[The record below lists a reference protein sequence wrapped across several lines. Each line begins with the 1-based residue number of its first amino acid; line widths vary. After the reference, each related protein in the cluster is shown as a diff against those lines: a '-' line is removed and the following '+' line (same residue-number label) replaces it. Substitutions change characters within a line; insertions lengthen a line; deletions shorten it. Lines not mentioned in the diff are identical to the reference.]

1 MARMH
6 SRKKGKSG
14 STRPMKTSPPTWV
27 DYSPKELDAL
37 IVKLAKKGESPSR
50 IGTILRDQ
58 HGVPLIKTMNRK
70 KITQI
75 LTENGVKPE
84 IPEDLM
90 NLLRRAVDLNRHNT
104 ANHKDMSSK
113 RGMQLTEAKI
123 RRLANYYKRTGRLP
137 EDWKYNLDQ
146 AKLIVK

>member
-14 STRPMKTSPPTWV
+14 STRPVRKEA
-27 DYSPKELDAL
+27 PKWAEHSTKDLEAI
-37 IVKLAKKGESPSR
+37 IVKLAKKGESPSK
-50 IGTILRDQ
+50 IGIILRDQ
-58 HGVPLIKTMNRK
+58 HGVPLVKTQTNK

-75 LTENGVKPE
+75 LEKNGIKPE

-90 NLLRRAVDLNRHNT
+90 NLLGRAVNLDKHNT
-104 ANHKDMSSK
+104 SNHKDMGSK
-113 RGMQLTEAKI
+113 RGMQLIEAKI
-123 RRLANYYKRTGRLP
+123 RRLAKYYIRAGRLP
-137 EDWKYNLDQ
+137 DDWKYNLEQ

>member
-14 STRPMKTSPPTWV
+14 STRPLRKSPPKWIEQ
-27 DYSPKELDAL
+27 SPKDLEAI
-37 IVKLAKKGESPSR
+37 IVKLAKKGESPSK
-50 IGTILRDQ
+50 IGIILRDQ
-58 HGVPLIKTMNRK
+58 YGVPFVKTQSNK

-75 LTENGVKPE
+75 LEGNGIKPE

-90 NLLRRAVDLNRHNT
+90 NLLRRAVNLDKHLQ
-104 ANHKDMSSK
+104 ANHKDMGSK
-113 RGMQLTEAKI
+113 RGMQLIEAKI
-123 RRLANYYKRTGRLP
+123 RRLAKYYRQTGRLS
-137 EDWKYNLDQ
+137 EDWKYNLEQ

>member
-14 STRPMKTSPPTWV
+14 STRPVRRSPPKWV
-27 DYSPKELDAL
+27 EPSPKDLEA
-37 IVKLAKKGESPSR
+37 IIIKLAKKGESPSK
-50 IGTILRDQ
+50 IGVILRDQ
-58 HGVPLIKTMNRK
+58 YGVPFVKTQTDK

-75 LTENGVKPE
+75 LVDNGIKPE

-90 NLLRRAVDLNRHNT
+90 NLLSRAVNLDKHNT
-104 ANHKDMSSK
+104 ANHKDMGSK
-113 RGMQLTEAKI
+113 RGMQLIEAKI
-123 RRLANYYKRTGRLP
+123 RRLAKYYKRTGRLP
-137 EDWKYNLDQ
+137 EDWKYNLEQ

>member
-14 STRPMKTSPPTWV
+14 STRPMRTSPPKWV
-27 DYSPKELDAL
+27 DYSPKELEAL
-37 IVKLAKKGESPSR
+37 IIKLAKKGESPSK
-50 IGTILRDQ
+50 IGIILRDQ
-58 HGVPLIKTMNRK
+58 YGVPLIKTLNKK

-75 LTENGVKPE
+75 LAENGIKPG
-84 IPEDLM
+84 IPEDMM
-90 NLLRRAVDLNRHNT
+90 NLLRRAVNLNRHNT

-113 RGMQLTEAKI
+113 RGLQLTEAKI
-123 RRLANYYKRTGRLP
+123 RRLANYYKGTGRLP

>member
-6 SRKKGKSG
+6 SRKKGKSA
-14 STRPMKTSPPTWV
+14 STRPVRKSPPKWV
-27 DYSPKELDAL
+27 EQSPKDLEAI

-50 IGTILRDQ
+50 IGIILRDQ
-58 HGVPLIKTMNRK
+58 YGVPLVKTQTDE

-75 LTENGVKPE
+75 LEKNEIKPE

-90 NLLRRAVDLNRHNT
+90 NLLGRAVNLDKHNT
-104 ANHKDMSSK
+104 ANHKDMGSK
-113 RGMQLTEAKI
+113 RGMQLIEAKI
-123 RRLANYYKRTGRLP
+123 RRLAKYYKRAGRLP
-137 EDWKYNLDQ
+137 SDWKYNLEQ